1 MTMANDPCKALLI
14 ADDLSYARI
23 LQERLSQEA
32 TPAFLV
38 QCTDRLQSG
47 LEWFAKEGADV
58 VLLDLHL
65 PDSQGLETLIKAHAQ
80 APEVPIVVLSGVD
93 DDTVALEAVRR
104 GAQDFLVK
112 GQVDAVRLRRILRYA
127 MERHRMQE
135 SLRGLA
141 LIDELTGLYNRRGFL
156 NLAAHHMKLARRTQ
170 RGSVL
175 ACADLDGLK
184 QINDTFGHREGD
196 QALIGTAGILRKM
209 FRTSDILARIGG
221 DEFTILAIQASED
234 STGVL
239 MTRLDDHL
247 TRHNAQASCRYPLS
261 FSLGMVY
268 IDHDSSLSIE
278 ECMIKADAALY
289 EQKRGRKAHA

>member
-1 MTMANDPCKALLI
+1 MANDPCKALLI
-14 ADDLSYARI
+14 ADDLAYARI
-23 LQERLSQEA
+23 LQERLSQET
-32 TPAFLV
+32 TPAFHV

-65 PDSQGLETLIKAHAQ
+65 PDSQGLETLIKVHAQ

-104 GAQDFLVK
+104 GAQDYLVK
-112 GQVDAVRLRRILRYA
+112 GQVDARRLRCVLRYA
-127 MERHRMQE
+127 MERHRVQE

-141 LIDELTGLYNRRGFL
+141 LVDDLTGLYNRRGFL

-170 RGSVL
+170 RGSALV
-175 ACADLDGLK
+175 CADLDGLK

-196 QALIGTAGILRKM
+196 QALIGTAGILRKT

-221 DEFTILAIQASED
+221 DEFTILAIQANED
-234 STGVL
+234 RTGVL

-247 TRHNAQASCRYPLS
+247 ARYNAQASCRYPLS

-268 IDHDSSLSIE
+268 VDHDSPLSIE
-278 ECMIKADAALY
+278 ELMIKADAALY
-289 EQKRGRKAHA
+289 EQKRGKKTHA